1 MHLLT
6 VARRPAALPAGG
18 HRARRGAGRRLHRLA
33 GAAAASGLALA
44 GLVVA
49 AAPASAAACSGT
61 SGVTVVVDTG
71 GSKSTRCASGDPSS
85 ALKALTAAGFS
96 VTYPQ
101 QYPGSVVC
109 RIDGYPE
116 SDPCVRMPP
125 ADAYWAFFH
134 AKRGG
139 SWVYGSS
146 GVASYDPAPGTVV
159 GFRFGSG
166 QQPRVAPPEPPAT
179 SQPAP
184 TTTTPKATSTTKKTT
199 PKPATAAP
207 RTTSGSTSGSTSGTT
222 STTPNGSAPG
232 ATGSPTAG
240 PSASPWASGTA
251 SASPSTTASASATG
265 TAPASEPSTVAA
277 APTSQPSDDAAGPG
291 TLLAG
296 AALVALVAGGAGYA
310 AWKRRA

>member
-1 MHLLT
+1 MRGS
-6 VARRPAALPAGG
+6 APRLP
-18 HRARRGAGRRLHRLA
+18 RRLA

-71 GSKSTRCASGDPSS
+71 SSISTRCASGDPSS
-85 ALKALTAAGFS
+85 AMKALTGAGFS
-96 VTYPQ
+96 VVSPQ

-109 RIDGYPE
+109 RINGFPE

-125 ADAYWAFFH
+125 ADAYWALFH

-139 SWVYGSS
+139 SWTYSSS
-146 GVASYDPAPGTVV
+146 GAASYNPAPGTVV

-166 QQPRVAPPEPPAT
+166 QQPRVAPPEPTAT

-184 TTTTPKATSTTKKTT
+184 TTTKPKATS
-199 PKPATAAP
+199 AP
-207 RTTSGSTSGSTSGTT
+207 RTTTSAPRPTAARTTAGSTSSTTNTGSTP
-222 STTPNGSAPG
+222 STKGGSAS
-232 ATGSPTAG
+232 AR
-240 PSASPWASGTA
+240 PSASTSPSGSPSPSATASG
-251 SASPSTTASASATG
+251 SPSATESTTESATADP
-265 TAPASEPSTVAA
+265 TALAA
-277 APTSQPSDDAAGPG
+277 APTSGPTDGSGPG
-291 TLLAG
+291 TLLLG
-296 AALVALVAGGAGYA
+296 GALVALVAAGAGYA